1 MKGKQIMPIKIYV
14 DMGHNPTGPNAGAE
28 GNGYTEHQIT
38 YDIGRRLAAL
48 LNANPEFEAR
58 TSHNSPTQILGTSNS
73 TSLSTRVND
82 ANSWGA
88 NYYISLH
95 TNAST
100 NATAS
105 GVEGYAYNRTSQG
118 YVLGE
123 YILTA
128 LSAAT
133 GLDNRGMFVRPSL
146 YVLRRTRMPSVL
158 IEMGYISNRG
168 DAVLMGTEPDV
179 FARGIYNGILAYFG
193 M

>member
-1 MKGKQIMPIKIYV
+1 MPIKIYI
-14 DMGHNPTGPNAGAE
+14 DMGHNPTNPNAGAE

-48 LNANPEFEAR
+48 LNANPDFEAR
-58 TSHNSPTQILGTSNS
+58 TSHNSPTQVLGTSNS

-82 ANSWGA
+82 ANTWGA

-100 NATAS
+100 NRTAS
-105 GVEGYAYNRTSQG
+105 GVEGYAYSRTSEG

-128 LSAAT
+128 LSGAT

-158 IEMGYISNRG
+158 IEMGYISNSR

-193 M
+193 L